1 MNPASV
7 SSSISE
13 SDSRS
18 VSNSAAGASLSESQT
33 VESCGRITI
42 NERNPNSRLN
52 RYVDEQMKDW
62 MRDHLDALPETDYEV
77 SFFDEDPIG
86 EISCL
91 VIVQSGE
98 TLWRAWQS
106 ADNPRMALKRSL
118 QQLHMAG
125 VIEGRLEEGDN

>member
-1 MNPASV
+1 MNSV
-7 SSSISE
+7 SDSVSIS
-13 SDSRS
+13 DLTL
-18 VSNSAAGASLSESQT
+18 SNSPNSGPL
-33 VESCGRITI
+33 GHITF

-52 RYVDEQMKDW
+52 RFVDERMREW
-62 MRDHLDALPETDYEV
+62 MRDHLDVLPETDYEV

-118 QQLHMAG
+118 EHLHLAG
-125 VIEGRLEEGDN
+125 IVEVRPDAGDN